1 MPEPLHITEKVFQLI
16 EGLKL
21 NNNSFSKRIG
31 VAPSVIG
38 NITGGR
44 KGKPSFE
51 LLEKIGAAFPEIS
64 MEWLVRG
71 EGSMLRGGT
80 GETECQKQLKAL
92 QAKYEDL
99 EDDFER
105 VSVRLRRLTNL
116 NELLSEDSH
125 DDTHA
130 TPKP

>member
-1 MPEPLHITEKVFQLI
+1 MSQSPSINEKVLQLI
-16 EGLKL
+16 EELRL

-51 LLEKIGAAFPEIS
+51 LMEKIGASFPEIS

-71 EGSMLRGGT
+71 EGEMFRGDVA
-80 GETECQKQLKAL
+80 EMECQKQLRAL
-92 QAKYEDL
+92 VGKYSDL
-99 EDDFER
+99 EADYER
-105 VSVRLRRLTNL
+105 ATTALDRLKKL
-116 NELLSEDSH
+116 NSLLE
-125 DDTHA
+125 
-130 TPKP
+130 